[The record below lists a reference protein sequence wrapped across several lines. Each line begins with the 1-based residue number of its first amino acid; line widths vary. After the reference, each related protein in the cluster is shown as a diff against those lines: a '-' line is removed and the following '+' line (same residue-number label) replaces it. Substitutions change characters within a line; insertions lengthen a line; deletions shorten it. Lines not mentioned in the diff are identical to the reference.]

1 MSYLSCARV
10 SMFVALIMMAMQGF
24 VPNYPAQAMLWLSV
38 MFYEW
43 HSR

>member
-10 SMFVALIMMAMQGF
+10 SMFAAVIMMAIQGF
-24 VPNYPAQAMLWLSV
+24 VPSYPAQAMLWLSV
-38 MFYEW
+38 IFYEW

>member
-1 MSYLSCARV
+1 MLAAV
-10 SMFVALIMMAMQGF
+10 IMMAIQEF

-43 HSR
+43 RARLNGNG

>member
-10 SMFVALIMMAMQGF
+10 TALAAVIMMAMQGF
-24 VPNYPAQAMLWLSV
+24 APNYPAQAMLWLSV
-38 MFYEW
+38 VFYEW